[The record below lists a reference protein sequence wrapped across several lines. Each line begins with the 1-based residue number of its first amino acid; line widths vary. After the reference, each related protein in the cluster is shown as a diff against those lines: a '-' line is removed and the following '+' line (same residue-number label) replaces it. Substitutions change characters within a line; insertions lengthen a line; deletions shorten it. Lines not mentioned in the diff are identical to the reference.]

1 MGNMGAVTSVAAPYA
16 WMGEEML
23 TWGSFVL
30 QGIPAIGLLLAGRY
44 RSIGWIICL
53 SGQAFSV
60 TYGLE
65 THQWGLAAFAPV
77 YVGIYLWNWIEWRR
91 EEKRNNGSSLP
102 EARRCCGGVDQ
113 TAP

>member
-1 MGNMGAVTSVAAPYA
+1 MGAVTSVAAPYA

-44 RSIGWIICL
+44 RSVGWLICL
-53 SGQAFSV
+53 NGQTFAV
-60 TYGLE
+60 VYGWE
-65 THQWGLAAFAPV
+65 TEQWGLVWAAPV
-77 YVGIYLWNWIEWRR
+77 FAGIYLWNWRKWRAER
-91 EEKRNNGSSLP
+91 RNNGSSLP